1 MTWTNGDHNFLKCIP
16 VPASGGMLGL
26 GPFSVGS
33 PVRVLLAAGSDAACL
48 VKNWEEPAPG
58 LGFLA

>member
-1 MTWTNGDHNFLKCIP
+1 MTWTNEEHNFLKYI
-16 VPASGGMLGL
+16 PASGGRLGL

-33 PVRVLLAAGSDAACL
+33 PIRVLLAAGSGDTCL
-48 VKNWEEPAPG
+48 VKKGEEPAPG

>member
-1 MTWTNGDHNFLKCIP
+1 MTWTNGDHNFFKCIP
-16 VPASGGMLGL
+16 VPVSGGMLGL

-48 VKNWEEPAPG
+48 VKKGEEPA
-58 LGFLA
+58 A